1 MDMLLRRHRTTPAD
15 HSAFAG
21 LDVTCVPLHDGKT
34 HAAVHIRGKFEPGR
48 PPLVCLAG
56 YHRNMADFSGFLDI
70 LQKTKL
76 ADWPLILV
84 DFPGRGRADDR
95 SKIEDYNSLNDVRD
109 LEDVLAS
116 LGIGRAIFFGQGHGG
131 QIAMLYAARHPTLIA
146 GTVLVDAGPV
156 TDSRGLVRLRSNIA
170 HIASWQG
177 QAVSSGFRRILGGD
191 YPELSEVALDSLAKR
206 THSTGKK
213 GRALPLFDERLIK
226 RLDQFDFDD
235 ILVPQWQLFDTLQC
249 APLLIF
255 RTQLTDLLRREI
267 YEEMVRRRPDA
278 TALTISGQG
287 SPALFEH
294 FEEVET
300 IVSFIG
306 QITQPPSTRTRR

>member
-1 MDMLLRRHRTTPAD
+1 M
-15 HSAFAG
+15 
-21 LDVTCVPLHDGKT
+21 
-34 HAAVHIRGKFEPGR
+34 GR
-48 PPLVCLAG
+48 PALICLAG
-56 YHRNMADFSGFLDI
+56 YHRNMADFSGFLET
-70 LQKTKL
+70 LKKTEL

-95 SKIEDYNSLNDVRD
+95 SKAEDYNSLNDLRD
-109 LEDVLAS
+109 LEDILAS
-116 LGIGRAIFFGQGHGG
+116 LGVGRSIFFGQGHGG
-131 QIAMLYAARHPTLIA
+131 QIAMLYAARHPKLVA
-146 GTVLVDAGPV
+146 GTILVDAGPV

-170 HIASWQG
+170 HISSWQG
-177 QAVSSGFRRILGGD
+177 DAVNAGFRRILGGD
-191 YPELSEVALDSLAKR
+191 YPELSEIALDTLAKR
-206 THSTGKK
+206 THHTGKK
-213 GRALPLFDERLIK
+213 GRAMPLFDERLIK

-235 ILVPQWQLFDTLQC
+235 ILVPQWQLFDALLC

-287 SPALFEH
+287 SPALFDH

-300 IVSFIG
+300 IINFIG
-306 QITQPPSTRTRR
+306 QIARTPIARTRR

>member
-15 HSAFAG
+15 HPAFAG
-21 LDVTCVPLHDGKT
+21 LDVMRIPLQDGKT
-34 HAAVHIRGKFEPGR
+34 HAAVHVRGDLASSH
-48 PPLVCLAG
+48 PPLICLAG
-56 YHRNMADFSGFLDI
+56 YHRNMADFSGFI
-70 LQKTKL
+70 ETLQTTKL

-95 SKIEDYNSLNDVRD
+95 TKLEDYNSLNDLRD
-109 LEDVLAS
+109 LEDILAS
-116 LGIGRAIFFGQGHGG
+116 LGIGRSIVFGQGHGG
-131 QIAMLYAARHPTLIA
+131 QIAMLYAARHPTMIA
-146 GTVLVDAGPV
+146 GTILVDAGPV
-156 TDSRGLVRLRSNIA
+156 TDSRGLVRLRSNSA

-177 QAVSSGFRRILGGD
+177 QAVNSGFRRILGGD
-191 YPELSEVALDSLAKR
+191 YPELSEIALDSLAKR
-206 THSTGKK
+206 THSIGRK
-213 GRALPLFDERLIK
+213 GRAVPLFDERLIK

-235 ILVPQWQLFDTLQC
+235 ILVPQWQLFDALKC

-278 TALTISGQG
+278 AALTISGQG
-287 SPALFEH
+287 APALFDH

-300 IVSFIG
+300 IVNFIG
-306 QITQPPSTRTRR
+306 QIVRPSPSRARR

>member
-1 MDMLLRRHRTTPAD
+1 MDMLLRRHRTAPAD
-15 HSAFAG
+15 HPAFAG
-21 LDVTCVPLHDGKT
+21 MDVQRIPLQDGKT
-34 HAAVHIRGKFEPGR
+34 HAAVHLRGSFEPGR

-56 YHRNMADFSGFLDI
+56 YHRNMADFLGFLENI
-70 LQKTKL
+70 QKTAL

-95 SKIEDYNSLNDVRD
+95 AKIEDYNALNDLRD
-109 LEDVLAS
+109 LEDILAS
-116 LGIGRAIFFGQGHGG
+116 LGIGRTIIFGQGHGG
-131 QIAMLYAARHPTLIA
+131 QIAMLYASRHPTMVA
-146 GTVLVDAGPV
+146 GTILVDAGPV

-170 HIASWQG
+170 HIGAWQG

-191 YPELSEVALDSLAKR
+191 YPELSETALDALAKR

-213 GRALPLFDERLIK
+213 GRAVPLFDERLIQ

-235 ILVPQWQLFDTLQC
+235 ILVPQWQLFDALQC

-267 YEEMVRRRPDA
+267 YDEMVRRRPDA
-278 TALTISGQG
+278 IALTISGQG
-287 SPALFEH
+287 SPALFDH
-294 FEEVET
+294 VEEVEA
-300 IVSFIG
+300 IVNFIG
-306 QITQPPSTRTRR
+306 QIMRAPSARTRR